1 MLGNLSKLIVTG
13 IKTLRQNEQMKESDE
28 FIIECVING
37 DRNSYALLVD
47 RYKDKVYSLIF
58 GIVRDEETAKEL
70 AQDVF
75 IKAYTGLK
83 KFRGESGFS
92 TWIYRIAYNTAISET
107 RKRKAQM
114 HSFDEQLEKASSLDM
129 SEVQETEE
137 MLELKKGLLHKA
149 LNELEAEDRL
159 ILLLYYFEEQTVEE
173 ISLSSGLTKANVK
186 VKLFRLRNKLK
197 DILVRIGKTELA
209 VY

>member
-1 MLGNLSKLIVTG
+1 LLGNLSKLIVTG